1 MTRVGHAQGAR
12 VNLILETVMLTDE
25 DGFAA
30 RLHAAGTAIDYV
42 KAGTGLVGGET
53 TLAGVT
59 RLRQAVG
66 DRLEAK
72 AAGGF
77 RTLAN
82 APAKVAAGARVRG
95 PVLA

>member
-25 DGFAA
+25 DGY
-30 RLHAAGTAIDYV
+30 AAGTAIDYV